1 MTFACFAVQK
11 VFMPNYGFLID
22 QSKCIGCHACS
33 TACKSE
39 NQVPLGVYR
48 TWVKYTE
55 TGTYPDVRRRFQ
67 VTRCNHCA
75 NPPCVRICPVSAM
88 YQRSDGIV
96 EFDPSICIG
105 CKSCMQACP
114 YDSIYLDPE
123 TNTAA
128 KCHFCAHRLE
138 VGLEPACVVVCPE
151 HAILAGDLNDPA
163 SEISRQLATAQ
174 ATVRK
179 PEQGTG
185 PKLFYINGND
195 WSLHPTA
202 AQTHDSFMWADKVT
216 EQNTNPYERQAFQL
230 PVHNGRSRLGL
241 DTWCLGAN
249 TRPPCDL
256 PKSKSGTPIRTP
268 REQGRPLNG
277 PVQIGGRVAEHMV
290 QTAYNAQHKIQ
301 WHWELPSYLVT
312 KNIAGGLFML
322 LSLGEGL
329 GISAFDSLTFLAT
342 GFTGMVFMLLTVIL
356 LIKDLA
362 QPKRFLNV
370 LLRPQWKSWLAR
382 GAYIMVTFT
391 VVAGSWWLLEGAAYM
406 NWIPTDSVSGIRP
419 IAAWITFPLALGVV
433 IYSAFLLGQAEGRD
447 MWQSP
452 LLPFE
457 LLAQSSVVSS
467 GVFLALSLFVAL
479 PSSLQGFLSV
489 VFPVSLA
496 VNLLFMLANKF
507 AMPFA
512 SEVALLASRDI
523 THGRYRNHFWWGGI
537 ALGHLVPLALFLA
550 APVTIPVAALAALV
564 GLFFYEYAFVMAPQ
578 RIPNS

>member
-1 MTFACFAVQK
+1 
-11 VFMPNYGFLID
+11 MPNYGFLID

-88 YQRSDGIV
+88 YQREDGIV

-128 KCHFCAHRLE
+128 KCHFCAHRLD

-163 SEISRQLATAQ
+163 AEISRKLSTAQ
-174 ATVRK
+174 VTVRK

-202 AQTHDSFMWADKVT
+202 SPTSDSYMWADKVT
-216 EQNTNPYERQAFQL
+216 EQNTSLYEL
-230 PVHNGRSRLGL
+230 PVHNGVQATKAVSS
-241 DTWCLGAN
+241 
-249 TRPPCDL
+249 

-277 PVQIGGRVAEHMV
+277 PIQIGGRVAEHMV

-322 LSLGEGL
+322 LSLANAL
-329 GISAFDSLTFLAT
+329 GMFSAPTFLTA
-342 GFTGMVFMLLTVIL
+342 GFTAMVFMLVTVIL
-356 LIKDLA
+356 LIKDLS
-362 QPKRFLNV
+362 QPKRFLNI
-370 LLRPQWKSWLAR
+370 LLRPQWKSWVAR
-382 GAYIMVTFT
+382 GAFILIGFT
-391 VVAGSWWLLEGAAYM
+391 IVAGLWWLIEGAAYLGWLS
-406 NWIPTDSVSGIRP
+406 NDTAVALRP
-419 IAAWITFPLALGVV
+419 LAAWLTLPLALFSVV
-433 IYSAFLLGQAEGRD
+433 YSAFLLGQAEGRD
-447 MWQSP
+447 LWQSP

-457 LLAQSSVVSS
+457 LLMQSIAVSS
-467 GVFLALSLFVAL
+467 GIFLALNLLL
-479 PSSLQGFLSV
+479 PLPADLHKFLAV
-489 VFPVSLA
+489 VFPLSLA
-496 VNLLFMLANKF
+496 ANLLLMLSNKF
-507 AMPFA
+507 AMPFS
-512 SEVALLASRDI
+512 SEIAMLASREM
-523 THGRYRNHFWWGGI
+523 THGHYRNHFWWGGV
-537 ALGHLVPLALFLA
+537 ALGHVIPLVMFLVAPLTVSL
-550 APVTIPVAALAALV
+550 AALATMI
-564 GLFFYEYAFVMAPQ
+564 GLFFYEYAFIMAPQ

>member
-1 MTFACFAVQK
+1 MQVSRLAAYSTTELRFLL
-11 VFMPNYGFLID
+11 MPNYGFLID

-48 TWVKYTE
+48 TWVKYVE
-55 TGTYPDVRRRFQ
+55 TGAYPDVRRRFQ

-128 KCHFCAHRLE
+128 KCHFCGHRLD

-163 SEISRQLATAQ
+163 SEISQKLATAQ

-202 AQTHDSFMWADKVT
+202 SPASDSYLWADKIT
-216 EQNTNPYERQAFQL
+216 EQNTSLYEL
-230 PVHNGRSRLGL
+230 PVVSSSNGK
-241 DTWCLGAN
+241 
-249 TRPPCDL
+249 
-256 PKSKSGTPIRTP
+256 KSKSGATIRTP
-268 REQGRPLNG
+268 RGQGMPLNG
-277 PVQIGGRVAEHMV
+277 PIQIGGRVAEHMV
-290 QTAYNAQHKIQ
+290 QTAYNAQHNLQ

-322 LSLGEGL
+322 LSLGTGL
-329 GISAFDSLTFLAT
+329 GLFPFSASTFLAV
-342 GFTGMVFMLLTVIL
+342 GFAAMVFMLLTVTL
-356 LIKDLA
+356 LIKDLS

-382 GAYIMVTFT
+382 GAYIMVAFT
-391 VVAGSWWLLEGAAYM
+391 AVAGFWWLLEAAAYM
-406 NWIPTDSVSGIRP
+406 QWLPASLVVGTRP
-419 IAAWITFPLALGVV
+419 FAAWITFPLALGVV

-452 LLPFE
+452 MLPFE
-457 LLAQSSVVSS
+457 LVAQSFVVSS
-467 GVFLALSLFVAL
+467 GLFLALSLFVEVPAK
-479 PSSLQGFLSV
+479 LQSFLAV
-489 VFPVSLA
+489 VFPVSLGI
-496 VNLLFMLANKF
+496 NLLLILVQKF

-523 THGRYRNHFWWGGI
+523 THGQYRNHFWWGGVT
-537 ALGHLVPLALFLA
+537 LGHVIPFALVLI
-550 APVTIPVAALAALV
+550 APFMIPVAALAALV
-564 GLFFYEYAFVMAPQ
+564 GLFFYEYALIMAPQ

>member
-1 MTFACFAVQK
+1 MTQ
-11 VFMPNYGFLID
+11 NYGFLID

-39 NQVPLGVYR
+39 NQVPLGVNR
-48 TWVKYTE
+48 TWVKYVE
-55 TGTYPDVRRRFQ
+55 TGAYPDVRRRFQ

-75 NPPCVRICPVSAM
+75 NPPCVRICPVTAM

-128 KCHFCAHRLE
+128 KCTFCAHRLD

-163 SEISRQLATAQ
+163 SEISRKLSTAQ

-202 AQTHDSFMWADKVT
+202 SPANESYMWADKIT
-216 EQNTNPYERQAFQL
+216 EQNTSTYEL
-230 PVHNGRSRLGL
+230 PVFPSSTKTSN
-241 DTWCLGAN
+241 
-249 TRPPCDL
+249 
-256 PKSKSGTPIRTP
+256 SGTPLRTP
-268 REQGRPLNG
+268 QEQGRPLNG
-277 PVQIGGRVAEHMV
+277 PIQIGGRVAEQMV

-322 LSLGEGL
+322 LSLGAGL
-329 GISAFDSLTFLAT
+329 GMFTFDSLTFLAA
-342 GFTGMVFMLLTVIL
+342 GFTAMVFMLITTIL
-356 LIKDLA
+356 LIKDLS
-362 QPKRFLNV
+362 QPERFLNI
-370 LLRPQWKSWLAR
+370 LLRPQWKSWVAR
-382 GAYIMVTFT
+382 GAYIMVAFT
-391 VVAGSWWLLEGAAYM
+391 GMAGLWWLLEGAAQVR
-406 NWIPTDSVSGIRP
+406 ILPIETVATVRP
-419 IAAWITFPLALGVV
+419 FAAWIVFPFALGVV
-433 IYSAFLLGQAEGRD
+433 IYTAFLLGQAEGRD
-447 MWQSP
+447 MWQNN
-452 LLPFE
+452 LLPFQ
-457 LLAQSSVVSS
+457 LFAQSMMVAS
-467 GVFLALSLFVAL
+467 GVFLIVNLFVSFPTDLHAL
-479 PSSLQGFLSV
+479 LVGL
-489 VFPVSLA
+489 FPTSIA
-496 VNLLFMLANKF
+496 INLLLTLAGKF
-507 AMPFA
+507 NSFA
-512 SEVALLASRDI
+512 SEVAMLAHREM
-523 THGRYRNHFWWGGI
+523 THGKFRNHYWLGGI
-537 ALGHLVPLALFLA
+537 TLGHLIPLALFFAFSAFAL
-550 APVTIPVAALAALV
+550 PVAVACSVV

-578 RIPNS
+578 YIPNS